1 MCDHPNHRKLIR
13 VALSVTGHK
22 ISNPSLIKIVG
33 YFLQSRR
40 QMRFTKSLLVPALLA
55 GASFFITACS
65 DSSGPGDVGPTEAL
79 QSLARGFVDGEVS
92 SPTTRTVFDNL
103 ARLAPFLDRVTIN
116 VGGDNQDMFALGL
129 RLTFPEGTCFET
141 IFAGPDFSPQ
151 PGVCT
156 PPVFLVTTVM
166 WQSHAA
172 NAPPDKL
179 LLMVSD
185 VGTTEF
191 EVVSDIAGF
200 PAEAIYVAGQ
210 NNAWIS
216 QSGTLSTQVTS
227 LNQTCGST
235 LPDYAVS
242 GSCSFAS
249 FSENG
254 SIVMEDLQSDATPPP
269 TLTIGIPAATFDGLW
284 LNVAQ
289 VQPVTMSVGTKLA
302 PQSLQRFIRS
312 HLRRVER

>member
-1 MCDHPNHRKLIR
+1 
-13 VALSVTGHK
+13 
-22 ISNPSLIKIVG
+22 
-33 YFLQSRR
+33 
-40 QMRFTKSLLVPALLA
+40 MRFKKSQLMPALLA
-55 GASFFITACS
+55 GASFFIAACG
-65 DSSGPGDVGPTEAL
+65 DSSGPGEVSSAEAL
-79 QSLARGFVDGEVS
+79 QSLVRGFVDGEVS
-92 SPTTRTVFDNL
+92 SPTTGTAFDNL
-103 ARLAPFLDRVTIN
+103 APLAPFLDRVTIN
-116 VGGDNQDMFALGL
+116 VGGDNQEMFALGL

-141 IFAGPDFSPQ
+141 IFVDPDFSPP
-151 PGVCT
+151 PGACT
-156 PPVFLVTTVM
+156 PPVFLVTTIM

-179 LLMVSD
+179 LLLVSD

-210 NNAWIS
+210 NNGWIS

-227 LNQTCGST
+227 LNQTCGTT
-235 LPDYAVS
+235 LPDYAAS

-254 SIVMEDLQSDATPPP
+254 SIVMEDLYSEAATPP

-284 LNVAQ
+284 VNVTQ
-289 VQPVTMSVGTKLA
+289 VQPVTMSVGTKLV
-302 PQSLQRFIRS
+302 PQSLRDFVARQT
-312 HLRRVER
+312 LRASSVLRQKAAGR